1 MSSYGWLL
9 DPKRCIECGACEAAC
24 KQWNDVPVGV
34 NVRWRRVLRQ
44 ETGRFPDVRVTALSM
59 ACCHC
64 ENALCQRVCPARAIW
79 RRDDGI
85 VLVDSDR
92 CIGCGQ
98 CYAFCPVGAPQR
110 NASTRKT
117 TKCTMCFD
125 RIEQGLQPACS
136 TACPTGALQ
145 WGEWKD
151 IEGKGSDRLPG
162 FAYPRQMRP
171 RIRFVTEAWR

>member
-1 MSSYGWLL
+1 MSAYGWLF
-9 DPKRCIECGACEAAC
+9 DPKRCIECSACEAAC
-24 KQWNDVPVGV
+24 KQWNQVETGV

-44 ETGRFPDVRVTALSM
+44 ETGKFPDVKVTALSL

-64 ENALCQRVCPARAIW
+64 EDALCQKVCPARAIW

-85 VLVDSDR
+85 VLVDAER
-92 CIGCGQ
+92 CLGCGQ
-98 CYAFCPVGAPQR
+98 CYAFCPVGAPQL
-110 NASTRKT
+110 NLATRKVS
-117 TKCTMCFD
+117 KCTMCFD

-145 WGEWKD
+145 WGGWKD

-162 FAYPRQMRP
+162 LAYPRQMKP
-171 RIRFVTEAWR
+171 RIRFVTEGWR